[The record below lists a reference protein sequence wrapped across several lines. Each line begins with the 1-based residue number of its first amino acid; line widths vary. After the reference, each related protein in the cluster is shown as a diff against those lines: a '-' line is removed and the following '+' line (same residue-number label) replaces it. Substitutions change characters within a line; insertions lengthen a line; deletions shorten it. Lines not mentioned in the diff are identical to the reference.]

1 MNTVTKLLLAAMAV
15 MSVISFIMY
24 GADKRK
30 ARKGKWRISEKAL
43 LLSALFMGGPGAFLG
58 MRVFRHKTK
67 HLHFKILVPLF
78 CIINIAVLIAAARW
92 A

>member
-1 MNTVTKLLLAAMAV
+1 
-15 MSVISFIMY
+15 
-24 GADKRK
+24 
-30 ARKGKWRISEKAL
+30 
-43 LLSALFMGGPGAFLG
+43 
-58 MRVFRHKTK
+58 VFRHKTK

>member
-1 MNTVTKLLLAAMAV
+1 MNYLAQLLLAALGI
-15 MSVISFIMY
+15 MSVITFFLY

-30 ARKGKWRISEKAL
+30 AKKGKWRISEKTL
-43 LLSALFMGGPGAFLG
+43 LLCALCMGGPGAFAG
-58 MRVFRHKTK
+58 MRFFRHKTK

-78 CIINIAVLIAAARW
+78 CIINIAVIYAAARW

>member
-1 MNTVTKLLLAAMAV
+1 MNLLTQLLLIALGI
-15 MSVISFIMY
+15 MSVITFFMY

-30 ARKGKWRISEKAL
+30 AKKGKWRISEKAL
-43 LLSALFMGGPGAFLG
+43 LLCALCMGGPGAFAG

-67 HLHFKILVPLF
+67 HLHFRILVPLF
-78 CIINIAVLIAAARW
+78 CIINFAVIIAAARW